1 MLISWNGE
9 TTPDVDLETEIRAA
23 HAAGFG
29 GIEIF
34 VPKLAPYLAQ
44 HTARDLGRAL
54 RDANLVPVS
63 LNGLENINLR
73 TREEFAQVKA
83 ECARLANIAAE
94 CGCRDIVV
102 VPSARPEGV
111 SVEEIVERSARELR
125 ELREIAAPLGVTL
138 AFEFLAPANCSVRT
152 LALAQVIVE
161 RASHPPL
168 SKTGEGRGGGGI
180 VFDTFHFFVGGSAMA
195 EINAAATRL
204 IRLVHINDVEA
215 KPRETLT
222 DADRLLPG
230 EGVFPLDSML
240 CALAANGY
248 DGAYSLEVMRPAYR
262 AREIGEYMADAR
274 RKTEAILNQVGRRQ

>member
-1 MLISWNGE
+1 MLLSWNGE

-34 VPKLAPYLAQ
+34 VPKLAPYLAR

-63 LNGLENINLR
+63 LNGLENVSLR
-73 TREEFAQVKA
+73 ARAEFEQVKD
-83 ECARLANIAAE
+83 ECARLASIAAE
-94 CGCRDIVV
+94 CGCRDLVV
-102 VPSARPEGV
+102 VPSPRPAGMSDKDV
-111 SVEEIVERSARELR
+111 IERSAEELR
-125 ELREIAAPLGVTL
+125 ELRKVAEPFGVTL
-138 AFEFLAPANCSVRT
+138 AFEFLGPASCSVRT
-152 LALAQVIVE
+152 LALAQAIVDE
-161 RASHPPL
+161 TRRVFGNPSGL
-168 SKTGEGRGGGGI
+168 GI
-180 VFDTFHFFVGGSAMA
+180 VFDTFHFFVGGSAQA

-222 DADRLLPG
+222 DTDRLLPG
-230 EGVFPLDSML
+230 EGVLQLGAML
-240 CALAANGY
+240 GALAANGY

-262 AREIGEYMADAR
+262 AREMGEYMADAR
-274 RKTEAILNQVGRRQ
+274 RKMEAVLNASARRQ